1 REELPAEAIDPK
13 KYRGIWLGAQVP
25 VVDALAIIRTAR
37 KYLSYLDYIDL
48 SDWDRE
54 APEYI
59 HHQIFL
65 GGATETA
72 RRKRLSSLT
81 DQDFE
86 TLYTLQNQR
95 QIHEFLRTFR

>member
-1 REELPAEAIDPK
+1 
-13 KYRGIWLGAQVP
+13 GAQVP